1 MLISLCLA
9 SLSHPP
15 PQTGCALCLSLV
27 PRPKLPSSP
36 TPAPSYPLSA
46 ACRDLSCKSCS
57 SPAGRCHMRGLAAV
71 LARAQPECKSG
82 FGGRS
87 EDEEEQ
93 GCGWLG
99 PGQVRDVERGWE
111 EAEGGGSG
119 RHRDGCWSPCYPKTP
134 VRARGSQPSSH
145 TNRLREQSY
154 FSVPVFSSEKQIVA
168 LNSVNCYSSISC
180 KMETER
186 RKRKK

>member
-1 MLISLCLA
+1 MPEYVHIWLI
-9 SLSHPP
+9 
-15 PQTGCALCLSLV
+15 
-27 PRPKLPSSP
+27 KLPQKQLFNIKRSK
-36 TPAPSYPLSA
+36 
-46 ACRDLSCKSCS
+46 D
-57 SPAGRCHMRGLAAV
+57 V
-71 LARAQPECKSG
+71 
-82 FGGRS
+82 GG
-87 EDEEEQ
+87 
-93 GCGWLG
+93 WG